1 MSDSLRALHRRIF
14 GRDGYRS
21 LTLYLKP
28 VGSTAVTQ
36 RKFSLDI
43 DLDDVKIQALRLMS
57 ENEINRLFDLLYLPE
72 KDRETLKGPVL

>member
-28 VGSTAVTQ
+28 VGSTAVSQ
-36 RKFSLDI
+36 RKFSLAADI
-43 DLDDVKIQALRLMS
+43 DDVPAASIRLLS
-57 ENEINRLFDLLYLPE
+57 ENEMDRILSILGFPSGI
-72 KDRETLKGPVL
+72 RETLKGPVL